1 MALLR
6 ERRRKIAGIVAGSV
20 VGAIVLFL
28 ALVTVIGVIGY
39 AANFDDLDDVEA
51 VGSRYTPVYENGA
64 YAFRIDADDDFRIL
78 QITDVHIGGGA
89 FSIGKDAKA
98 LDAVEKLVRAAKP
111 DLVVVTGDIAYPFPI
126 QSGSFN
132 NLRESQMFAKLM
144 DKLGVY
150 YTISFGNHDT
160 ESYSFY
166 DRNDLYEFYSGEKY
180 CVIDRAENVDGIN
193 YAVNIVDDE
202 SGRII
207 QTLYMMDTHAYVKD
221 GNGLFDRYDGLHENQ
236 IEWYRGEV
244 ERMNALNSAYGA
256 PKSLLFMHIPFIEYE
271 TAWQEYRA
279 AGSKDT
285 ENVTYYYGEALEP
298 DENVCHS
305 MYDDEMFETILELGS
320 TQGVFVGHDHL
331 NYFSVEYK
339 GVRLTYGMSID
350 YLAYIGIG
358 KEHTQ
363 RGATIIDLD
372 SAGDMEIEQLPLSVV
387 AE

>member
-1 MALLR
+1 MALVR
-6 ERRRKIAGIVAGSV
+6 ERRRKIFWIVVASIIA
-20 VGAIVLFL
+20 AIVVFL

-39 AANFDDLDDVEA
+39 SVNYNALDDVEA
-51 VGSRYTPVYENGA
+51 VGSRYTPVFENGV
-64 YAFRIDADDDFRIL
+64 YTFNVDAEDDFRIL

-111 DLVVVTGDIAYPFPI
+111 DLVVVTGDVAYPFPL

-132 NLRESQMFAKLM
+132 NLRESEMFAKLM
-144 DKLGVY
+144 EKLEVY

-166 DRNDLYEFYSGEKY
+166 DRNDLYEFYSDEKY
-180 CVIDRAENVDGIN
+180 CLIDRADNADGIN
-193 YAVNIVDDE
+193 YAVNIADAE
-202 SGRII
+202 TGRII

-236 IEWYRGEV
+236 IAWYRSEV
-244 ERMNALNSAYGA
+244 ERMNSINAAFGDVE
-256 PKSLLFMHIPFIEYE
+256 SLLFMHIPFVEYE

-285 ENVTYYYGEALEP
+285 ENVTYFYGEALEP
-298 DENVCHS
+298 DENICHS
-305 MYDDEMFETILELGS
+305 MYDDDMFETILELGS
-320 TQGVFVGHDHL
+320 TKGVFVGHDHL

-358 KEHTQ
+358 KDTTQ

-372 SAGDMEIEQLPLSVV
+372 GSGNADIGMLPLESVK
-387 AE
+387 

>member
-1 MALLR
+1 MALVR
-6 ERRRKIAGIVAGSV
+6 ERRRKIFWIVVASIIA
-20 VGAIVLFL
+20 AIVVFL

-39 AANFDDLDDVEA
+39 SVNYNALDDVEA
-51 VGSRYTPVYENGA
+51 VGSRYTPVFENGV
-64 YAFRIDADDDFRIL
+64 YTFNVDAEDDFRIL

-111 DLVVVTGDIAYPFPI
+111 DLVVVTGDVAYPFPL

-132 NLRESQMFAKLM
+132 NLRESEMFAKLM
-144 DKLGVY
+144 EKLEVY

-166 DRNDLYEFYSGEKY
+166 DRNDLYEFYSDEKY
-180 CVIDRAENVDGIN
+180 CLIDRADNADGIN
-193 YAVNIVDDE
+193 YAVNIADAE
-202 SGRII
+202 TGRII

-236 IEWYRGEV
+236 IAWYRSEV
-244 ERMNALNSAYGA
+244 ERMNSINAAFGDVE
-256 PKSLLFMHIPFIEYE
+256 SLLFMHIPFVEYE
-271 TAWQEYRA
+271 TAWQEYRE

-285 ENVTYYYGEALEP
+285 ENVTYFYGEALEP

-305 MYDDEMFETILELGS
+305 MYDDDMFETILELGS
-320 TQGVFVGHDHL
+320 TKGVFVGHDHL
-331 NYFSVEYK
+331 NYYSLEYK

-358 KEHTQ
+358 KDTTQ

-372 SAGDMEIEQLPLSVV
+372 GSGNADIGMLPLESVK
-387 AE
+387 

>member
-1 MALLR
+1 MALVR
-6 ERRRKIAGIVAGSV
+6 ERRRKIFWIVVASIIA
-20 VGAIVLFL
+20 AIVVFL

-39 AANFDDLDDVEA
+39 SVNYNALDDVEA
-51 VGSRYTPVYENGA
+51 VGSRYTPVFENGV
-64 YAFRIDADDDFRIL
+64 YTFNVDAEDDFRIL

-98 LDAVEKLVRAAKP
+98 LDAVEKLIRAAKP
-111 DLVVVTGDIAYPFPI
+111 DLVAVTGDIAYPFPL

-132 NLRESQMFAKLM
+132 NLRESEMFAKLM
-144 DKLGVY
+144 EKLEVY

-166 DRNDLYEFYSGEKY
+166 DRNDLYEFYSDEKY
-180 CVIDRAENVDGIN
+180 CLIDRADNADGIN
-193 YAVNIVDDE
+193 YAVNIADAE
-202 SGRII
+202 TGRII

-236 IEWYRGEV
+236 IAWYRSEV
-244 ERMNALNSAYGA
+244 ERMNSINAAFGDVE
-256 PKSLLFMHIPFIEYE
+256 SLLFMHIPFVEYE
-271 TAWQEYRA
+271 TAWQEYRE

-285 ENVTYYYGEALEP
+285 ENVTYFYGEALEP

-305 MYDDEMFETILELGS
+305 MYDDDMFETILELGS
-320 TQGVFVGHDHL
+320 TKGVFVGHDHL

-358 KEHTQ
+358 KDTTQ

-372 SAGDMEIEQLPLSVV
+372 GSGNADIGMLPLESVK
-387 AE
+387 

>member
-1 MALLR
+1 MALVR
-6 ERRRKIAGIVAGSV
+6 ERRRKIFWIVVASIIA
-20 VGAIVLFL
+20 AIVVFL

-39 AANFDDLDDVEA
+39 SVNYNALDDVEA
-51 VGSRYTPVYENGA
+51 VGSRYTPVFENGV
-64 YAFRIDADDDFRIL
+64 YTFNVDAEDDFRIL

-111 DLVVVTGDIAYPFPI
+111 DLVVVTGDVAYPFPL

-132 NLRESQMFAKLM
+132 NLRESEMFAKLM
-144 DKLGVY
+144 EKLEVY

-166 DRNDLYEFYSGEKY
+166 DRNDLYEFYSDEKY
-180 CVIDRAENVDGIN
+180 CLIDRADNADGIN
-193 YAVNIVDDE
+193 YAVNIADAE
-202 SGRII
+202 TGRII

-236 IEWYRGEV
+236 IAWYRSEV
-244 ERMNALNSAYGA
+244 ERMDSINAAFGDVE
-256 PKSLLFMHIPFIEYE
+256 SLLFMHIPFVEYE
-271 TAWQEYRA
+271 TAWQEYRD

-285 ENVTYYYGEALEP
+285 ENVTYFYGEALEP

-305 MYDDEMFETILELGS
+305 MYDDDMFETILELGS
-320 TQGVFVGHDHL
+320 TKGVFVGHDHL

-358 KEHTQ
+358 KDTTQ

-372 SAGDMEIEQLPLSVV
+372 GSGNADIGMLPLGSVK
-387 AE
+387 

>member
-1 MALLR
+1 MALVR
-6 ERRRKIAGIVAGSV
+6 ERRRKIFWIVVASIIAVIV
-20 VGAIVLFL
+20 VFL

-39 AANFDDLDDVEA
+39 SVNYNALDDVEA
-51 VGSRYTPVYENGA
+51 VGSRYTPVFENGV
-64 YAFRIDADDDFRIL
+64 YTFNVDAEDDFRIL

-111 DLVVVTGDIAYPFPI
+111 DLVVVTGDVAYPFPL

-132 NLRESQMFAKLM
+132 NLRESEMFAKLM
-144 DKLGVY
+144 EKLEVY

-166 DRNDLYEFYSGEKY
+166 DRNDLYEFYSDEKY
-180 CVIDRAENVDGIN
+180 CLIDRADNADGIN
-193 YAVNIVDDE
+193 YAVNIADAE
-202 SGRII
+202 TGRII

-236 IEWYRGEV
+236 IVWYRSEV
-244 ERMNALNSAYGA
+244 ERMNSINAAFGDVE
-256 PKSLLFMHIPFIEYE
+256 SLLFMHIPFVEYE
-271 TAWQEYRA
+271 TAWQEYRE

-285 ENVTYYYGEALEP
+285 ENVTYFYGEALEP

-305 MYDDEMFETILELGS
+305 MYDDDMFETILELGS
-320 TQGVFVGHDHL
+320 TKGVFVGHDHL
-331 NYFSVEYK
+331 NYYSLEYK

-358 KEHTQ
+358 KDTTQ

-372 SAGDMEIEQLPLSVV
+372 GSGSADIGMLPLESVK
-387 AE
+387 

>member
-1 MALLR
+1 MALVR
-6 ERRRKIAGIVAGSV
+6 ERRRKIFWIVVASIIA
-20 VGAIVLFL
+20 AIVVFL

-39 AANFDDLDDVEA
+39 SVNYNALDDVEA
-51 VGSRYTPVYENGA
+51 VGSRYTPVFENGV
-64 YAFRIDADDDFRIL
+64 YTFNVDAEDDFRIL

-111 DLVVVTGDIAYPFPI
+111 DLVVVTGDVAYPFPL

-132 NLRESQMFAKLM
+132 NLRESEMFAKLM
-144 DKLGVY
+144 EKLEVY

-166 DRNDLYEFYSGEKY
+166 DRNDLYEFYSDEKY
-180 CVIDRAENVDGIN
+180 CLIDRADNADGIN
-193 YAVNIVDDE
+193 YAVNIADAE
-202 SGRII
+202 TGRII

-236 IEWYRGEV
+236 IAWYRSEV
-244 ERMNALNSAYGA
+244 ERMNSINAAFGDVE
-256 PKSLLFMHIPFIEYE
+256 SLLFMHIPFVEYE
-271 TAWQEYRA
+271 TAWQEYRE

-285 ENVTYYYGEALEP
+285 ENVTYFYGEAREP

-305 MYDDEMFETILELGS
+305 MYDDDMFETILELGS
-320 TQGVFVGHDHL
+320 TQGVFAGHDHL

-358 KEHTQ
+358 KDTTQ

-372 SAGDMEIEQLPLSVV
+372 GSGNADIGMLPLESVK
-387 AE
+387 

>member
-1 MALLR
+1 MALVR
-6 ERRRKIAGIVAGSV
+6 ERRRKIFWIVVASIIA
-20 VGAIVLFL
+20 AIVVFL

-39 AANFDDLDDVEA
+39 SVNYNALDDVEA
-51 VGSRYTPVYENGA
+51 VGSRYTPVFENGV
-64 YAFRIDADDDFRIL
+64 YTFNVDAEDDFRIL

-111 DLVVVTGDIAYPFPI
+111 DLVVVTGDVAYPFPL

-132 NLRESQMFAKLM
+132 NLRESEMFAKLM
-144 DKLGVY
+144 EKLEVY

-166 DRNDLYEFYSGEKY
+166 DRNDLYEFYSDEKY
-180 CVIDRAENVDGIN
+180 CLIDRADNADGIN
-193 YAVNIVDDE
+193 YAVNIADAE
-202 SGRII
+202 TGRII

-236 IEWYRGEV
+236 IAWYRSEV
-244 ERMNALNSAYGA
+244 ERMDSINAAFGDVE
-256 PKSLLFMHIPFIEYE
+256 SLLFMHIPFVEYE
-271 TAWQEYRA
+271 TAWQEYRD

-285 ENVTYYYGEALEP
+285 ENVTYFYGEALEP

-305 MYDDEMFETILELGS
+305 MYDDDMFETILELGS
-320 TQGVFVGHDHL
+320 TKGVFVGHDHL

-358 KEHTQ
+358 KDTTQ

-372 SAGDMEIEQLPLSVV
+372 GSGNADIGMLPLESVK
-387 AE
+387 

>member
-6 ERRRKIAGIVAGSV
+6 ERRRKIFWIVVGSV
-20 VGAIVLFL
+20 LGAIIVFL
-28 ALVTVIGVIGY
+28 ALVTVIGVVGY
-39 AANFDDLDDVEA
+39 TVNYNSLDDVKP
-51 VGSRYTPVYENGA
+51 VGSRYAPVYENGA
-64 YAFRIDADDDFRIL
+64 YTFRIDADEGFRIL

-98 LDAVEKLVRAAKP
+98 LDAVEKLIRAAKP
-111 DLVVVTGDIAYPFPI
+111 DLVAVTGDIAYPFPI

-132 NLRESQMFAKLM
+132 NLRESAMFAKLM
-144 DKLGVY
+144 EKLEVY

-166 DRNDLYEFYSGEKY
+166 DRNDLYEFYSEEKY
-180 CVIDRAENVDGIN
+180 CVIDRAENADGIN

-202 SGRII
+202 SDRIV

-244 ERMNALNSAYGA
+244 ARMNALNAAYGV
-256 PKSLLFMHIPFIEYE
+256 PQSLLFIHIPFVEYE

-285 ENVTYYYGEALEP
+285 ENVTYYYGEAREP

-305 MYDDEMFETILELGS
+305 MHDDEMFETILELGS
-320 TQGVFVGHDHL
+320 TQGVFAGHDHL

-372 SAGDMEIEQLPLSVV
+372 GEGGFILAQLPLTAV
-387 AE
+387 E

>member
-1 MALLR
+1 MALVR
-6 ERRRKIAGIVAGSV
+6 ERRRKIFWIVVASIIA
-20 VGAIVLFL
+20 AIVVFL

-39 AANFDDLDDVEA
+39 SVNYNALDDVEA
-51 VGSRYTPVYENGA
+51 VGSRYTPVFENGV
-64 YAFRIDADDDFRIL
+64 YTFNVDAEDDFRIL

-111 DLVVVTGDIAYPFPI
+111 DLVVVTGDVAYPFPL

-132 NLRESQMFAKLM
+132 NLRESEMFAKLM
-144 DKLGVY
+144 EKLEVY

-166 DRNDLYEFYSGEKY
+166 DRNDLYEFYSDEKY
-180 CVIDRAENVDGIN
+180 CLIDRADNADGIN
-193 YAVNIVDDE
+193 YAVNIADAE
-202 SGRII
+202 TGRII

-236 IEWYRGEV
+236 IAWYRSEV
-244 ERMNALNSAYGA
+244 ERMNSINAAFGDVE
-256 PKSLLFMHIPFIEYE
+256 SLLFMHIPFVEYE
-271 TAWQEYRA
+271 TAWQEYRE

-285 ENVTYYYGEALEP
+285 ENVTYFYGEALEP

-305 MYDDEMFETILELGS
+305 MYDDDMFETILALGS
-320 TQGVFVGHDHL
+320 TKGVFVGHDHL

-358 KEHTQ
+358 KDTTQ

-372 SAGDMEIEQLPLSVV
+372 GSGNADIGMLPLESVK
-387 AE
+387 

>member
-1 MALLR
+1 MALVR
-6 ERRRKIAGIVAGSV
+6 ERRRKIFWIVVASIIA
-20 VGAIVLFL
+20 AIVVFL

-39 AANFDDLDDVEA
+39 SVNYNALDDVEA
-51 VGSRYTPVYENGA
+51 VGSRYTPVFENGV
-64 YAFRIDADDDFRIL
+64 YTFNVDAEDDFRIL

-111 DLVVVTGDIAYPFPI
+111 DLVVVTGDVAYPFPL

-132 NLRESQMFAKLM
+132 NLRESEMFAKLM
-144 DKLGVY
+144 EKLEVY

-166 DRNDLYEFYSGEKY
+166 DRNDLYEFYSDEKY
-180 CVIDRAENVDGIN
+180 CLIDRADNADGIN
-193 YAVNIVDDE
+193 YAVNIADAE
-202 SGRII
+202 TGRII

-236 IEWYRGEV
+236 IAWYRSEV
-244 ERMNALNSAYGA
+244 ERMNSINAAFGDVE
-256 PKSLLFMHIPFIEYE
+256 SLLFMHIPFVEYE
-271 TAWQEYRA
+271 TAWQEYRE

-285 ENVTYYYGEALEP
+285 ENVTYFYGEALEP

-305 MYDDEMFETILELGS
+305 MYDDDMFETILELGS

-358 KEHTQ
+358 KDTTQ

-372 SAGDMEIEQLPLSVV
+372 GSGNADIGMLPLESVK
-387 AE
+387 

>member
-1 MALLR
+1 MALVR
-6 ERRRKIAGIVAGSV
+6 ERRRKIFWIVVASIIA
-20 VGAIVLFL
+20 AIVVFL

-39 AANFDDLDDVEA
+39 SVNYNALDDVEA
-51 VGSRYTPVYENGA
+51 VGSRYTPVFENGV
-64 YAFRIDADDDFRIL
+64 YTFNVDAEDDFRIL

-111 DLVVVTGDIAYPFPI
+111 DLVVVTGDIAYPFPL

-132 NLRESQMFAKLM
+132 NLRESEMFAKLM
-144 DKLGVY
+144 EKLEVY

-166 DRNDLYEFYSGEKY
+166 DRNDLYEFYSDEKY
-180 CVIDRAENVDGIN
+180 CLIDRADNADGIN
-193 YAVNIVDDE
+193 YAVNIADAE
-202 SGRII
+202 TGRII

-236 IEWYRGEV
+236 IAWYRSEV
-244 ERMNALNSAYGA
+244 ERMNSINAAFGDVE
-256 PKSLLFMHIPFIEYE
+256 SLLFMHIPFVEYE
-271 TAWQEYRA
+271 TAWQEYRE

-285 ENVTYYYGEALEP
+285 ENVTYFYGEALEP

-305 MYDDEMFETILELGS
+305 MYDDDMFETILELGS
-320 TQGVFVGHDHL
+320 TKGVFVGHDHL

-358 KEHTQ
+358 KDTTQ

-372 SAGDMEIEQLPLSVV
+372 GSGNADIGMLPLESVK
-387 AE
+387 

>member
-1 MALLR
+1 MALVR
-6 ERRRKIAGIVAGSV
+6 ERRRKIFWIVVASIIAVIV
-20 VGAIVLFL
+20 VFL

-39 AANFDDLDDVEA
+39 SVNYNALDDVEA
-51 VGSRYTPVYENGA
+51 VGSRYTPVFENGV
-64 YAFRIDADDDFRIL
+64 YTFNVDAEDDFRIL

-111 DLVVVTGDIAYPFPI
+111 DLVVVTGDVAYPFPL

-132 NLRESQMFAKLM
+132 NLRESEMFAKLM
-144 DKLGVY
+144 EKLEVY

-166 DRNDLYEFYSGEKY
+166 DRNDLYEFYSDEKY
-180 CVIDRAENVDGIN
+180 CLIDRADNADGIN
-193 YAVNIVDDE
+193 YAVNIADAE
-202 SGRII
+202 TGRII

-236 IEWYRGEV
+236 IVWYRSEV
-244 ERMNALNSAYGA
+244 ERMNSINAAFGDVE
-256 PKSLLFMHIPFIEYE
+256 SLLFMHIPFVEYE
-271 TAWQEYRA
+271 TAWQEYRE

-285 ENVTYYYGEALEP
+285 ENVTYFYGEALEP

-305 MYDDEMFETILELGS
+305 MYDDDMFETILELGS
-320 TQGVFVGHDHL
+320 TKGVFVGHDHL
-331 NYFSVEYK
+331 NYYSLEYK

-358 KEHTQ
+358 KDTTQ

-372 SAGDMEIEQLPLSVV
+372 GSGNADIGMLPLESVK
-387 AE
+387 

>member
-6 ERRRKIAGIVAGSV
+6 ERRRKIIGIVVGSV
-20 VGAIVLFL
+20 LGAIIAFL
-28 ALVTVIGVIGY
+28 ALVTVIGVVGY
-39 AANFDDLDDVEA
+39 TVNYNDLDDVKA
-51 VGSRYTPVYENGA
+51 VGSRYAPVYENGV
-64 YAFRIDADDDFRIL
+64 YTFRIDAEEGFRIL

-98 LDAVEKLVRAAKP
+98 LDAVEKLIRAAKP
-111 DLVVVTGDIAYPFPI
+111 DLVAVTGDIAYPFPI

-132 NLRESQMFAKLM
+132 NLRESAMFAKLM
-144 DKLGVY
+144 EKLEVY

-166 DRNDLYEFYSGEKY
+166 DRDDLYEFYSGEKY
-180 CVIDRAENVDGIN
+180 CVIDRAENADGIN

-202 SGRII
+202 SDRIV
-207 QTLYMMDTHAYVKD
+207 QTLYT
-221 GNGLFDRYDGLHENQ
+221 
-236 IEWYRGEV
+236 
-244 ERMNALNSAYGA
+244 AYGV
-256 PKSLLFMHIPFIEYE
+256 PDSLLFIHIPFVEYE

-279 AGSKDT
+279 AGSQNT

-320 TQGVFVGHDHL
+320 TQGVFAGHDHL

-372 SAGDMEIEQLPLSVV
+372 SAGDMEIEQLPLSAV
-387 AE
+387 A

>member
-1 MALLR
+1 MALVR
-6 ERRRKIAGIVAGSV
+6 ERRRKIFWIVVASIIA
-20 VGAIVLFL
+20 AIVVFL

-39 AANFDDLDDVEA
+39 SVNYNALDDVEA
-51 VGSRYTPVYENGA
+51 VGSRYTPVFENGV
-64 YAFRIDADDDFRIL
+64 YTFNVDAEDDFRIL

-98 LDAVEKLVRAAKP
+98 LDAVEKLVRAANP
-111 DLVVVTGDIAYPFPI
+111 ALVVVTGDVAYPFPL

-132 NLRESQMFAKLM
+132 NLRESEMFAKLM
-144 DKLGVY
+144 EKLEVY

-166 DRNDLYEFYSGEKY
+166 DRNDLYEFYSDEKY
-180 CVIDRAENVDGIN
+180 CLIDRADNADGIN
-193 YAVNIVDDE
+193 YAVNIADAE
-202 SGRII
+202 TGRII

-236 IEWYRGEV
+236 IAWYRSEV
-244 ERMNALNSAYGA
+244 ERMNSINAAFGDVE
-256 PKSLLFMHIPFIEYE
+256 SLLFMHIPFVEYE
-271 TAWQEYRA
+271 TAWQEYRE

-285 ENVTYYYGEALEP
+285 ENVTYFYGEALEP

-305 MYDDEMFETILELGS
+305 MYDDDMFETILELGS
-320 TQGVFVGHDHL
+320 TKGVFVGHDHL

-358 KEHTQ
+358 KDTTQ

-372 SAGDMEIEQLPLSVV
+372 GSGNADIGMLPLESVK
-387 AE
+387 

>member
-1 MALLR
+1 MALVR
-6 ERRRKIAGIVAGSV
+6 ERRRKIFWIVVASIIA
-20 VGAIVLFL
+20 AIVVFL

-39 AANFDDLDDVEA
+39 SVNYNALDDVEA
-51 VGSRYTPVYENGA
+51 VGSRYTPVFENGV
-64 YAFRIDADDDFRIL
+64 YTFNVDAEDDFRIL

-111 DLVVVTGDIAYPFPI
+111 DLVVVTGDVAYPFPL

-132 NLRESQMFAKLM
+132 NLRESEMFAKLM
-144 DKLGVY
+144 EKLEVY

-166 DRNDLYEFYSGEKY
+166 DRNDLYEFYSDEKY
-180 CVIDRAENVDGIN
+180 CLIDRADNADGIN
-193 YAVNIVDDE
+193 YAVNIADAE
-202 SGRII
+202 TGRII

-221 GNGLFDRYDGLHENQ
+221 GNGLFDRYDGLHEHQ
-236 IEWYRGEV
+236 IAWYRSEV
-244 ERMNALNSAYGA
+244 ERMNSINAAFGDVE
-256 PKSLLFMHIPFIEYE
+256 SLLFMHIPFVEYE
-271 TAWQEYRA
+271 TAWQEYRE

-285 ENVTYYYGEALEP
+285 ENVTYFYGEALEP

-305 MYDDEMFETILELGS
+305 MYDDDMFETILELGS
-320 TQGVFVGHDHL
+320 TKGVFVGHDHL

-358 KEHTQ
+358 KDTTQ

-372 SAGDMEIEQLPLSVV
+372 GSGNADIGMLPLESVK
-387 AE
+387 

>member
-1 MALLR
+1 MALVR
-6 ERRRKIAGIVAGSV
+6 ERRRKIFWIVVASIIA
-20 VGAIVLFL
+20 AIVVFL

-39 AANFDDLDDVEA
+39 SVNYNALDDVEA
-51 VGSRYTPVYENGA
+51 VGSRYTPVFENGV
-64 YAFRIDADDDFRIL
+64 YTFNVDAEDDFRIL

-111 DLVVVTGDIAYPFPI
+111 DLVVVTGDVAYPFPL

-132 NLRESQMFAKLM
+132 NLRESEMFAKLM
-144 DKLGVY
+144 EKLEVY

-166 DRNDLYEFYSGEKY
+166 DRNDLYEFYSDEKY
-180 CVIDRAENVDGIN
+180 CLIDRADNADGIN
-193 YAVNIVDDE
+193 YAVNIADAE
-202 SGRII
+202 TGRII

-236 IEWYRGEV
+236 IVWYRSEV
-244 ERMNALNSAYGA
+244 ERMNSINAAFGDVE
-256 PKSLLFMHIPFIEYE
+256 SLLFMHIPFVEYE
-271 TAWQEYRA
+271 TAWQEYRE

-285 ENVTYYYGEALEP
+285 ENVTYFYGEALEP
-298 DENVCHS
+298 DENICHS
-305 MYDDEMFETILELGS
+305 MYDDDMFETILELGS
-320 TQGVFVGHDHL
+320 TKGVFVGHDHL
-331 NYFSVEYK
+331 NYYSLEYK

-358 KEHTQ
+358 KDTTQ

-372 SAGDMEIEQLPLSVV
+372 GSGNADIGMLPLESVK
-387 AE
+387 

>member
-1 MALLR
+1 MALVR
-6 ERRRKIAGIVAGSV
+6 ERRRKIFWIVVASIIA
-20 VGAIVLFL
+20 AIVVFL

-39 AANFDDLDDVEA
+39 SVNYNALDDVEA
-51 VGSRYTPVYENGA
+51 VGSRYTPVFENGV
-64 YAFRIDADDDFRIL
+64 YTFNVDAEDDFRIL

-111 DLVVVTGDIAYPFPI
+111 DLVVVTGDVAYPFPL

-132 NLRESQMFAKLM
+132 NLRESEMFAKLM
-144 DKLGVY
+144 EKLEVY

-166 DRNDLYEFYSGEKY
+166 DRNDLYEFYSDEKY
-180 CVIDRAENVDGIN
+180 CLIDRADNADGIN
-193 YAVNIVDDE
+193 YAVNIADADT
-202 SGRII
+202 GRII

-236 IEWYRGEV
+236 IAWYRSEV
-244 ERMNALNSAYGA
+244 ERMNSINAAFGDVE
-256 PKSLLFMHIPFIEYE
+256 SLLFMHIPFVEYE
-271 TAWQEYRA
+271 TAWQEYRE

-285 ENVTYYYGEALEP
+285 ENVTYFYGEALEP

-305 MYDDEMFETILELGS
+305 MYDDDMFETILELGS
-320 TQGVFVGHDHL
+320 TKGVFVGHDHL

-358 KEHTQ
+358 KDTTQ

-372 SAGDMEIEQLPLSVV
+372 GSGNADIGMLPLESVK
-387 AE
+387 

>member
-1 MALLR
+1 MALVR
-6 ERRRKIAGIVAGSV
+6 ERRRKIFWIVVASIIA
-20 VGAIVLFL
+20 AIVVFL

-39 AANFDDLDDVEA
+39 SVNYNALDDVEA
-51 VGSRYTPVYENGA
+51 VGSRYTPVFENGVYTFNVNA
-64 YAFRIDADDDFRIL
+64 EDDFRIL

-111 DLVVVTGDIAYPFPI
+111 DLVVVTGDVAYPFPL

-132 NLRESQMFAKLM
+132 NLRESEMFAKLM
-144 DKLGVY
+144 EKLEVY

-166 DRNDLYEFYSGEKY
+166 DRNDLYEFYSDEKY
-180 CVIDRAENVDGIN
+180 CLIDRADNADGIN
-193 YAVNIVDDE
+193 YAVNIADIE
-202 SGRII
+202 TGRII

-236 IEWYRGEV
+236 IAWYRSEV
-244 ERMNALNSAYGA
+244 ERMNSINAAFGDVE
-256 PKSLLFMHIPFIEYE
+256 SLLFMHIPFVEYE
-271 TAWQEYRA
+271 TAWQEYRE

-285 ENVTYYYGEALEP
+285 ENVTYFYGEALEP

-305 MYDDEMFETILELGS
+305 MYDDDMFETILELGS

-331 NYFSVEYK
+331 NYYSVEYK

-358 KEHTQ
+358 KDTTQ

-372 SAGDMEIEQLPLSVV
+372 GSGNAEIGMLPLESVK
-387 AE
+387 

>member
-1 MALLR
+1 MALVR
-6 ERRRKIAGIVAGSV
+6 ERRRKIFWIVVASIIA
-20 VGAIVLFL
+20 AIVVFL

-39 AANFDDLDDVEA
+39 SVNYNALDDVEA
-51 VGSRYTPVYENGA
+51 VGSRYTPVFENGV
-64 YAFRIDADDDFRIL
+64 YTFNVDAEDDFRIL

-111 DLVVVTGDIAYPFPI
+111 DLVVVTGDIAYPFPL

-132 NLRESQMFAKLM
+132 NLRESEMFAKLM
-144 DKLGVY
+144 EKLEVY

-166 DRNDLYEFYSGEKY
+166 DRNDLYEFYSDEKY
-180 CVIDRAENVDGIN
+180 CLIDRADNADGIN
-193 YAVNIVDDE
+193 YAVNIADAE
-202 SGRII
+202 TGRII

-236 IEWYRGEV
+236 IAWYRSEV
-244 ERMNALNSAYGA
+244 ERMNSINAAFGDVE
-256 PKSLLFMHIPFIEYE
+256 SLLFMHIPFVEYE
-271 TAWQEYRA
+271 TAWQEYRD

-285 ENVTYYYGEALEP
+285 ENVTYFYGEALEP

-305 MYDDEMFETILELGS
+305 MYDDDMFETILELGS
-320 TQGVFVGHDHL
+320 TKGVFVGHDHL

-358 KEHTQ
+358 KDTTQ

-372 SAGDMEIEQLPLSVV
+372 GSGNADIGMLPLESVK
-387 AE
+387 